1 MGWIIVVGIVGGL
14 LGLLWLTRPKAGSRG
29 GRDVPGPSAAEREA
43 LGREAGNRIANG
55 PNQVS

>member
-14 LGLLWLTRPKAGSRG
+14 LGLLWLTRPKAGSRR

-43 LGREAGNRIANG
+43 LGREPGNRIANG